1 MRPQRFRFGGP
12 AGALCLEV
20 AVEEPRVLEVVE
32 ALFPDHRLAAAES
45 EGIAPPAGTC
55 GAEQTGAVR
64 LHLGAVDRGYEL
76 RLGSDRGWR
85 SADLTGILGQLELV
99 LAREL
104 IRLHPGIPLHAA
116 GAVDG
121 GSALLFSGPGGSGK
135 SSLATAL
142 ALRHMPVLGDDVV
155 LLHQGRVHAFR
166 RLFKVEEP
174 ARTVLELPPP
184 GEVLAAVWPDRA
196 LYHPRELGTRWAT
209 PAPVGAL
216 VLPHRRPGSR
226 PALVERRP
234 SEVLPALLR
243 ELVSDEPPGGPA
255 FTEVSAAL
263 GDARCYELTY
273 WDTPAA
279 VELVQERIGS
289 PG

>member
-1 MRPQRFRFGGP
+1 MRPHRIRFGAP
-12 AGALCLEV
+12 DGALCLEV

-32 ALFPDHRLAAAES
+32 ALFPDHRVAGAES
-45 EGIAPPAGTC
+45 GDIAPPAGTC
-55 GAEQTGAVR
+55 GAGRTGPVR
-64 LHLGAVDRGYEL
+64 LHLGPVEPGYEL

-85 SADLTGILGQLELV
+85 SADLAGILGQLELV
-99 LAREL
+99 LAWEL
-104 IRLHPGIPLHAA
+104 LRLHPGIPLHAA
-116 GAVDG
+116 GAVEG
-121 GSALLFSGPGGSGK
+121 GSGLLFSGPGGSGK

-142 ALRHMPVLGDDVV
+142 ALRHIPVLGDDVV
-155 LLHQGRVHAFR
+155 LLHQGRVHPFR

-184 GEVLAAVWPDRA
+184 GGVLAAVWADRA

-216 VLPHRRPGSR
+216 VLPHRRPGAR

-234 SEVLPALLR
+234 SEVLPELLR

-255 FTEVSAAL
+255 FAEVSAVL

-279 VELVQERIGS
+279 VELILDRIGS